1 MALDELRVRYGVV
14 ARDARQPKNR
24 SIVIRATPSM
34 RR

>member
-1 MALDELRVRYGVV
+1 MALDELRRYGVV